1 MRVLLQTIGTGGDG
15 YPVWQAL
22 AGVIRER
29 NPDRVVFLCST
40 MTVQKTM
47 PRVRECLAD
56 FAMPAEEV
64 HVQEDVDD
72 VDRLVGEYGEIID
85 RIRNDHP
92 DARLDADFTSGT
104 KAMSA
109 ALVVAASTRG
119 VGRLLYST
127 GPRDES
133 GRATATTTIRGVSP
147 ALISARH
154 QLDRLGLLFNQGQF
168 LAARDGAKQV
178 ETELASADAADTPE
192 GKQASTL
199 RFIADAYEKWDRF
212 AWKAAFS
219 CLREY
224 KDLTDRLGNV
234 GWDTDRLGAQ
244 VAFLK
249 RAKEADEKKRPADQ
263 RLVDLLASAGRC
275 IERGRFDDAVARLYR
290 LIEYIGQARLFAPH
304 MKSITSI
311 RSTKRVPVETLR
323 QIAPSYT
330 DRRPLKDG
338 ATKDLGCRDNIEV
351 LAEAGDRVGAWL
363 YERYLRPD
371 GKPGQLKNLLETRN
385 KSLLGHS
392 TEPVGERP
400 ARELYDLARAAMEE
414 HLDDTLGDGSARL
427 RELEA
432 AATFLRCPWTPA
444 ESQSQARDARDEN
457 APQG

>member
-1 MRVLLQTIGTGGDG
+1 MRILLQTIGTGGDG

-56 FAMPAEEV
+56 FAMPAVKV

-168 LAARDGAKQV
+168 LAARDGAERV

-192 GKQASTL
+192 GKQASML
-199 RFIADAYEKWDRF
+199 RFMADAYEKWDRF
-212 AWKAAFS
+212 AWKAAHS
-219 CLREY
+219 ALHHYKRHDEALR
-224 KDLTDRLGNV
+224 DV
-234 GWDTDRLGAQ
+234 GWDTDRLGEQ
-244 VAFLK
+244 VPFLK
-249 RAKEADEKKRPADQ
+249 RAREADEKKGPTNQ

-290 LIEYIGQARLFAPH
+290 LIEYIGQARLFARDI
-304 MKSITSI
+304 K
-311 RSTKRVPVETLR
+311 STKRVPVEELR
-323 QIAPSYT
+323 QIAPRYT
-330 DRRPLKDG
+330 DRRQPKDG
-338 ATKDLGCRDNIEV
+338 ATRDLGCRDNIEV

-363 YERYLRPD
+363 YERYRRPD
-371 GKPGQLKNLLETRN
+371 GKPGKLKNLLDTRN
-385 KSLLGHS
+385 DSLLGHS
-392 TEPVGERP
+392 TEPVEEQP
-400 ARELYDLARAAMEE
+400 ARDLYDLARAAMEE
-414 HLDDTLGDGSARL
+414 HLDDTPGDGSARL

-444 ESQSQARDARDEN
+444 ESQSHARDARDAN